1 MIGDFRAK
9 EEKMISRMNM
19 GKWVFQE
26 DDLRGDF
33 LAKEERRISRA
44 NRGKF

>member
-1 MIGDFRAK
+1 MIGDFLAK
-9 EEKMISRMNM
+9 EGKMISRMNK

-26 DDLRGDF
+26 DDLLGDF

-44 NRGKF
+44 NRGEF